1 MIWKLHGTYQVCSKY
16 LLNNM
21 NFNILKNLGYKY
33 NNFKSI
39 FGFQLW
45 DPKIEVS
52 LK

>member
-1 MIWKLHGTYQVCSKY
+1 M
-16 LLNNM
+16 
-21 NFNILKNLGYKY
+21 GYKY

-52 LK
+52 LKYVQYWYLLSVYVVVQFYS